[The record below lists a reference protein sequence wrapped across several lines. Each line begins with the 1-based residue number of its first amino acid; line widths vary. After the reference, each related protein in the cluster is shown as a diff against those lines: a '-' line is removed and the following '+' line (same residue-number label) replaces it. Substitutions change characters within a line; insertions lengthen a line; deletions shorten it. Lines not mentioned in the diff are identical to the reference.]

1 MAPNPSNIFKGAAWY
16 YARYRRPY
24 PAQLFRDVI
33 GYYQLNGRGCLL
45 DLGCGTGELT
55 VPLSKYFIDAIGID
69 PNEDMLAEAENRAA
83 QANALNIRWVNDR
96 AENLDTASA
105 PIRLTTA
112 GVSFHWM
119 DQPAIFEKVYE
130 MTERGGGMAI
140 IGDTSP
146 VRGKEKT
153 EDWKMRRKE
162 LIVKYLGEERRAG
175 DHLHKDF
182 IPEKHPVEELIA
194 ESPFKTFE
202 LKEYPYTTERN
213 IDEIVGF
220 LYSTSY
226 AAQRLFGDR
235 ANEFER
241 ELRTELL
248 KLVPSGKFIEG
259 GKSDLFLLTK
269 K

>member
-1 MAPNPSNIFKGAAWY
+1 MQVNAASLFKGTAWH

-24 PAQLFRDVI
+24 SPQIFADILS
-33 GYYQLNGRGCLL
+33 YYKLDGTGRLL
-45 DLGCGTGELT
+45 DLGCGTGELIL
-55 VPLSKYFIDAIGID
+55 PLSKFFKEAIGID
-69 PNEDMLAEAENRAA
+69 ASADMLAEATAKTKREKVQNVSW
-83 QANALNIRWVNDR
+83 IEGK
-96 AENLDTASA
+96 AEDIVFSSA

-119 DQPAIFEKVYE
+119 NQPIVLEKVYDA
-130 MTERGGGMAI
+130 TEKCGGMVI

-153 EDWKMRRKE
+153 ENWKMKRKE

-175 DHLHKDF
+175 DNLHKDF
-182 IPEKHPVEELIA
+182 IPEKRLFKKLIA

-202 LKEYPYTTERN
+202 FKEYEYATERN

-220 LYSTSY
+220 LWSTSY
-226 AAQRLFGDR
+226 AGRRLFGDQ
-235 ANEFER
+235 ANEFEQ
-241 ELRTELL
+241 ELRHELL
-248 KLVPSGKFIEG
+248 KLVPSNKFTEW
-259 GKSDLFLLTK
+259 GKSDVFFLK